1 MRLVSEIKKMWTDAR
16 PIFFILVGV
25 IGLFL
30 LLLGSM
36 IWGLLGNDSFSNY
49 PHDTAPSST
58 SSQQ

>member
-1 MRLVSEIKKMWTDAR
+1 MWTDAR

>member
-16 PIFFILVGV
+16 PIFFILAGV

-36 IWGLLGNDSFSNY
+36 IWGLAGNDSFSNY
-49 PHDTAPSST
+49 PHETPAPSS
-58 SSQQ
+58 SSPR

>member
-16 PIFFILVGV
+16 PIFFILAGV

-36 IWGLLGNDSFSNY
+36 LWGLLGNDSFSNY
-49 PHDTAPSST
+49 PHESAPPAASS
-58 SSQQ
+58 SK